1 MLRGPGRFPYSP
13 IRLRPK
19 YSWPGGKKLAVY
31 VSVNIEHFPFGEQVG
46 PDLDRPTQP
55 WSQRSWLWREYGN
68 RVGAWRL
75 MDMFDDLGL
84 KVGVIT
90 NTANYEH
97 CPQVLEAHRKR
108 GDEFI
113 SHGRSQAE
121 RPIEMTIEQERA
133 MVQEVTRAMTQYNG
147 VKPAGWMTPYLTP
160 SLNTTDLLTEAGYRY
175 VMDWGICD
183 EQPFWVESAG
193 GPILAMP
200 YPIELNDQPA
210 VVYRRN
216 TGAEYAEMLVDTFD
230 ELLRNS
236 EDAPLVLAISIHT
249 FILGQP
255 FRLSRFRRALQHM
268 LVHDGPVWFAL
279 PQEIAAHYTALPREV
294 QLNAETGRNR

>member
-1 MLRGPGRFPYSP
+1 MLKTSGRFPYSA
-13 IRLRPK
+13 ISLRPQ
-19 YSWPGGKKLAVY
+19 YAWPGGKKLAVY
-31 VSVNIEHFPFGEQVG
+31 VTVNIEHFPFGEQVG

-75 MDMFDDLGL
+75 IDLFDELDLA
-84 KVGVIT
+84 VGVIT

-97 CPQVLEAHRKR
+97 CPQVLAAHKKR

-121 RPIEMTIEQERA
+121 RPIEMPVDDERA
-133 MVQEVTRAMTQYNG
+133 MIREVTAAMTRYNG
-147 VKPAGWMTPYLTP
+147 VQPRGWMTPYLTP
-160 SLNTTDLLTEAGYRY
+160 SMNTTDLIVESGYAY

-183 EQPFWVESAG
+183 EQPFWVQAATG
-193 GPILAMP
+193 RILALP

-216 TGAEYAEMLVDTFD
+216 TAAEYADMLVDSFD
-230 ELLRNS
+230 EMLRKS
-236 EDAPLVLAISIHT
+236 KDMPLVLSISIHT
-249 FILGQP
+249 FVMGQP
-255 FRLSRFRRALQHM
+255 FRVSRLRAALKHM
-268 LVHDGPVWFAL
+268 LGHRNEAWFAT
-279 PQEIAAHYTALPREV
+279 PEAIAGHYTALPREV
-294 QLNAETGRNR
+294 QLNAE